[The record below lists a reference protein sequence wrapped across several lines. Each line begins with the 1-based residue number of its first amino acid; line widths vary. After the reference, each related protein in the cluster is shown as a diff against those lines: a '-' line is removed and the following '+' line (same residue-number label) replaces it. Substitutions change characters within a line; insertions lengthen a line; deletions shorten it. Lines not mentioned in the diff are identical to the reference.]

1 MLLQGA
7 LGLSGT
13 VGAPGVAGQQVTGNK
28 TLRLN
33 CRCEYIMYIV
43 YISDEPTVQFKGL
56 LLLFFFPQGS
66 SGPVGEA
73 GDTGSPGEEVRSIF
87 CMYLINIL

>member
-1 MLLQGA
+1 M
-7 LGLSGT
+7 
-13 VGAPGVAGQQVTGNK
+13 AGQQVTGNK

-33 CRCEYIMYIV
+33 FRCEHIMYIL
-43 YISDEPTVQFKGL
+43 YISDEPTVQFKG

-73 GDTGSPGEEVRSIF
+73 GDTGSPGEEVRSISA
-87 CMYLINIL
+87 CT

>member
-1 MLLQGA
+1 
-7 LGLSGT
+7 
-13 VGAPGVAGQQVTGNK
+13 
-28 TLRLN
+28 
-33 CRCEYIMYIV
+33 MYIL

-66 SGPVGEA
+66 SGTVGEA

>member
-1 MLLQGA
+1 MVVLRLLLQGA

-33 CRCEYIMYIV
+33 CRFEHIMYIL

-56 LLLFFFPQGS
+56 LLLLFFFRR
-66 SGPVGEA
+66 GPVVQLVRQVTL
-73 GDTGSPGEEVRSIF
+73 DHPGKK
-87 CMYLINIL
+87 

>member
-1 MLLQGA
+1 MLQGA

-33 CRCEYIMYIV
+33 FRCEHIMYIL

-73 GDTGSPGEEVRSIF
+73 GDTGLPGEEVRSISA
-87 CMYLINIL
+87 CT